1 MPTADELTRA
11 GAISCWGIDPV
22 APAAEARRVAPGVCV
37 VHAVAERL
45 PFACAAFDVVVC
57 SAVLPF
63 VDDQRAALGGISRVT
78 RSGGAAV
85 LQVPSRQLPGAP
97 GGLSADHR
105 ALESVMRELGYDRLW
120 DLWYRGP
127 VELWAERVVQL
138 YGSIRWRVRREPPTR
153 GDLCRSPAHRALS
166 RAAIRLRTLDYASAR
181 GIGRAKILVY
191 RKRHDVG

>member
-1 MPTADELTRA
+1 M
-11 GAISCWGIDPV
+11 

-85 LQVPSRQLPGAP
+85 LQVPSRQLPG
-97 GGLSADHR
+97 L
-105 ALESVMRELGYDRLW
+105 
-120 DLWYRGP
+120 
-127 VELWAERVVQL
+127 
-138 YGSIRWRVRREPPTR
+138 
-153 GDLCRSPAHRALS
+153 PA
-166 RAAIRLRTLDYASAR
+166 
-181 GIGRAKILVY
+181 V
-191 RKRHDVG
+191 